1 MATQLYD
8 FKSKNKKLSKE
19 HSQSNTGYKKWQFFK
34 LFHFYYLIIYLIYY
48 CNFIRLSEEKNSL
61 ATELEELKLENSNL
75 STQLEEL
82 KTQNN
87 IFSTSN
93 SDEEEMN
100 FEYTKDNQ
108 K

>member
-1 MATQLYD
+1 M
-8 FKSKNKKLSKE
+8 K
-19 HSQSNTGYKKWQFFK
+19 FK